1 MKLTSEV
8 VQALKEQIRANAGS
22 EYNSYVARIEERQ
35 KVDKRPNINHK
46 PPMSFERW
54 CSTHHGGVYLT
65 ANDMI
70 EILNCAD
77 AGLEGNTKIEGPL
90 TAEQQNDFYKRYF
103 SEAVGEVGD
112 KREAVYCKFMGY
124 GNRGPD
130 TLPTDEHPA
139 NLITSKVSEDKHM
152 PAFDIDMPA
161 RLVPSKTKGHYHLMI
176 DKEMSWSE
184 YQLLLQAL
192 VIVGVVEKGYAEASI
207 TRGYSG
213 IRVGPED
220 LVAQEIMKD
229 VKYSEMA
236 DVFAE
241 DQEGAIITEDAVK
254 FTGDPML
261 TGEVTLVDE
270 PF

>member
-8 VQALKEQIRANAGS
+8 IQALKEQVRANASG
-22 EYNSYVARIEERQ
+22 EYRAYIARTEARHEELKQ
-35 KVDKRPNINHK
+35 KKNVKSAHK
-46 PPMSFERW
+46 PPMSFEQW
-54 CSTHHGGVYLT
+54 CSTHRGGVYLT

-77 AGLEGNTKIEGPL
+77 AGLDGNAKIEGPL

-103 SEAVGEVGD
+103 SESVGEVGD
-112 KREAVYCKFMGY
+112 KREAVYCQFMGY
-124 GNRGPD
+124 RNRGPD
-130 TLPTDEHPA
+130 KPPTDAHPA

-176 DKEMSWSE
+176 DKEMSWPE

-236 DVFAE
+236 DVFTE

-254 FTGDPML
+254 FVAELPD
-261 TGEVTLVDE
+261 VTLIDG